1 MTRRS
6 AEVRPLRS
14 HLRITLPDVEQ
25 KRLGFSQST
34 WSRTPDSGVTK
45 VRDETYRR
53 AVIGGAAAWT
63 LVEFAV
69 YPVIVFL
76 WRWRRFN
83 TLQLAKAAIEDI
95 EEREELV

>member
-1 MTRRS
+1 M
-6 AEVRPLRS
+6 AKVLPHHGVNDGFFVRPVINS
-14 HLRITLPDVEQ
+14 
-25 KRLGFSQST
+25 
-34 WSRTPDSGVTK
+34 WSRGRG
-45 VRDETYRR
+45 RDETYRR

-95 EEREELV
+95 EERKELV